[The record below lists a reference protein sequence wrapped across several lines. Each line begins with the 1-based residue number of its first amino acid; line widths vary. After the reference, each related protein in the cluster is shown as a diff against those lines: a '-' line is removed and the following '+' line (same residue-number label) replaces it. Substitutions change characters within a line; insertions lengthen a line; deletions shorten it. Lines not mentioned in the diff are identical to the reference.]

1 MNRIEQKK
9 EWHEPG
15 GSCPGNQSQRMVQW
29 KRSEATAE
37 NEMDPAGGNREGPT
51 SKWTVTINQPYCR
64 VFWEEMQDVNEN

>member
-15 GSCPGNQSQRMVQW
+15 GSRLGDQPKRMVQW
-29 KRSEATAE
+29 KGPEAAAE

-51 SKWTVTINQPYCR
+51 SEWTITV
-64 VFWEEMQDVNEN
+64 